1 MSQNLEPQVNDD
13 FSDLPPLVDVSDE
26 CCDEKKGCCDE
37 KKGCC
42 ADVKAGCCN
51 DEKKGC
57 CDDVKAG
64 CCDEKKGCCDDVK
77 AGCCD
82 EKKGCCDDVK
92 AGCCDEKKGCCA
104 DVKKG
109 CCADVKAGCNDEK
122 KGCCDDVK
130 KGCCDDVNAGC
141 NGKMDLSQLM
151 NGMGFLLSSD
161 FLKNM
166 SKLDPECKPQPCS
179 INRRQRS
186 GDEIVS
192 ELLNQ
197 YGLYEK
203 WEQMCQRKDLD
214 ALTRLNVLLRTLV
227 KRELAKIENQPEEVK
242 ADEEDNNNASGEDDD
257 NNGSGEEEDNDG
269 PDITKPSSSIT
280 WVSDPYVKFAILV
293 SWILILLR
301 LLF

>member
-1 MSQNLEPQVNDD
+1 
-13 FSDLPPLVDVSDE
+13 
-26 CCDEKKGCCDE
+26 
-37 KKGCC
+37 
-42 ADVKAGCCN
+42 
-51 DEKKGC
+51 
-57 CDDVKAG
+57 
-64 CCDEKKGCCDDVK
+64 
-77 AGCCD
+77 
-82 EKKGCCDDVK
+82 
-92 AGCCDEKKGCCA
+92 
-104 DVKKG
+104 
-109 CCADVKAGCNDEK
+109 
-122 KGCCDDVK
+122 
-130 KGCCDDVNAGC
+130 
-141 NGKMDLSQLM
+141 M

-257 NNGSGEEEDNDG
+257 NNGSGEEEDDDDDNDNNGSGEDDDNASGEDDDDDNNGSGEEEEDEDNNGSDEDEDNNGSDESSEPEPFSKLELTRALDVLDVAESQFDLFKLKEELEEKDEEDDDDNGSGEEEEDDDDNNGSGEEEDNDG